1 MLWLGLREGN
11 RLTGLAP
18 MFLWGREERCVSLA
32 GSGVTDYLDLLI
44 EPRHEATGAA
54 MVLEWLARNA
64 DVWDLCD
71 FQELRESSP
80 LLNATRPGLEK
91 GIETCAVCPVVR
103 LPASCGE
110 FRAGL
115 PERFSHN
122 LHRARNR
129 VRNAAG
135 VVESATPGNL
145 EEMLSALFR
154 LHAARW
160 RALDQPGVL
169 AGTRMEAFHREA
181 AGELLA
187 HGMLRLYGLRLPRGL
202 AAVLYGFAG
211 HGRFYAYLDGFDPA
225 FARLSPGTV
234 LMSHAIECAIAEGLT
249 EFDFLRESEGFK
261 YDWGAVD
268 RPNRRLILRQARP

>member
-1 MLWLGLREGN
+1 
-11 RLTGLAP
+11 
-18 MFLWGREERCVSLA
+18 
-32 GSGVTDYLDLLI
+32 
-44 EPRHEATGAA
+44 
-54 MVLEWLARNA
+54 
-64 DVWDLCD
+64 
-71 FQELRESSP
+71 
-80 LLNATRPGLEK
+80 
-91 GIETCAVCPVVR
+91 PVVR
-103 LPASCGE
+103 LPGSWDE

-115 PERFSHN
+115 PQRFGHN

-135 VVESATPGNL
+135 VVETAGPENL
-145 EEMLSALFR
+145 DEMLSALFR

-160 RALDQPGVL
+160 QALDQPGVL
-169 AGTRMEAFHREA
+169 AGTCMEAFHREA
-181 AGELLA
+181 AGELLDR
-187 HGMLRLYGLRLPRGL
+187 GMLRLYGLRLPGGL

-234 LMSHAIECAIAEGLT
+234 LMGHAIECGIAEGLA
-249 EFDFLRESEGFK
+249 ELDFLRESEGFK